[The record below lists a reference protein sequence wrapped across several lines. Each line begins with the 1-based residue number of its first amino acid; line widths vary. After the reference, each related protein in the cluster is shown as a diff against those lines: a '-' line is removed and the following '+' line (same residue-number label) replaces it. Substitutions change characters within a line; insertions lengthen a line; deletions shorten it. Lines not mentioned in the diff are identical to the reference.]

1 MYAISIIQFCSV
13 IVEDGIVDSGG
24 TKGHAERWSECFLED
39 GIHKLKLE
47 MQEGVYQG
55 GVEGHRKVI
64 NQHGLLK
71 ALECRRLLWTET
83 LCAAVAQAEGGD
95 QQTTDMAGEL
105 GRSHITG
112 GLVPLGS

>member
-1 MYAISIIQFCSV
+1 MSKTSIKDSPWIKLGPRDAKVNITRFISSESLHYSRGSQICDAISIIQFCSV

-24 TKGHAERWSECFLED
+24 TKGHAERWSERFLED

-71 ALECRRLLWTET
+71 AL
-83 LCAAVAQAEGGD
+83 
-95 QQTTDMAGEL
+95 
-105 GRSHITG
+105 
-112 GLVPLGS
+112 